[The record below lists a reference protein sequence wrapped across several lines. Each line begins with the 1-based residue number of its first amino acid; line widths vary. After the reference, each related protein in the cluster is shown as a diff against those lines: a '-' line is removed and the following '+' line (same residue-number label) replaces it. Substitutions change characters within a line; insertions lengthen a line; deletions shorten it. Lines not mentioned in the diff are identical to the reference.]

1 MQTQEDQEMDDNSKR
16 ATTSGGGRGIGA
28 LALAFTAG
36 ALLSAALVAAPAQAK
51 LDLDGLLGK
60 AAKVIGI
67 KMLVDQFGD
76 QIDDTINSLLDSK
89 DVATGATTKVVTII
103 TPLGNKHIGAAQVV
117 GPKAAVDKVGAVV
130 QLETAFMDKTFRIKA
145 LVPIEGVDPS
155 KLSRVPGVGVS
166 AVIDVK
172 I

>member
-1 MQTQEDQEMDDNSKR
+1 MRTFL
-16 ATTSGGGRGIGA
+16 SGRIGIA
-28 LALAFTAG
+28 ALAFIAG
-36 ALLSAALVAAPAQAK
+36 AVVSAVLVAAPAQAK

-60 AAKVIGI
+60 AAKVVGI

-76 QIDDTINSLLDSK
+76 QVNDVINKLLDSN

-117 GPKAAVDKVGAVV
+117 GPKDAVAKVGAVV

-155 KLSRVPGVGVS
+155 KLTRVPGVGVS

>member
-1 MQTQEDQEMDDNSKR
+1 MRTFLNSR
-16 ATTSGGGRGIGA
+16 MGPA
-28 LALAFTAG
+28 ALAFIAG
-36 ALLSAALVAAPAQAK
+36 AVLSAVAVAAPAQAK
-51 LDLDGLLGK
+51 LDFDDLLGK
-60 AAKVIGI
+60 AAKVVGI

-76 QIDDTINSLLDSK
+76 QVNDVINKLLDSN
-89 DVATGATTKVVTII
+89 DAATGATTKVVTII

-117 GPKAAVDKVGAVV
+117 GPKDAVDKVGAVV

-155 KLSRVPGVGVS
+155 KLTRVPGVGVS